1 MSIKNEAQ
9 PAVEQSGS
17 APDEGRREALR
28 KLGKFGAYTAP
39 AMLAMLIA
47 EKAVAQS
54 TGT

>member
-9 PAVEQSGS
+9 TTQPDC

-39 AMLAMLIA
+39 AMVAMLIA
-47 EKAVAQS
+47 DKAVAQQS
-54 TGT
+54 NDV

>member
-1 MSIKNEAQ
+1 MSNKSEAR
-9 PAVEQSGS
+9 PTAELREP
-17 APDEGRREALR
+17 APDQGRREALR

-54 TGT
+54 IET

>member
-1 MSIKNEAQ
+1 VSIKKNEAQ
-9 PAVEQSGS
+9 TTLPEC

-39 AMLAMLIA
+39 AMLAMLVA

-54 TGT
+54 Q